1 MAKQPP
7 DDKTD
12 RPAQVEIL
20 DKSTQNAGAIPQ
32 NAGASLQVEIHMLR
46 TAMQR
51 VFELDQGQPDPELTL
66 KVLRALS
73 TACGKLAG
81 LLKSQ
86 QQFAGSEEN
95 EATAAITKA
104 LHDLMDEWGL
114 K

>member
-1 MAKQPP
+1 MG
-7 DDKTD
+7 
-12 RPAQVEIL
+12 EIR
-20 DKSTQNAGAIPQ
+20 
-32 NAGASLQVEIHMLR
+32 MLR

-51 VFELDQGQPDPELTL
+51 VFELEQGEPDPELTL

-73 TACGKLAG
+73 TASGKLAG

-86 QQFAGSEEN
+86 QQIAGAEEN
-95 EATAAITKA
+95 EATAAISKA

>member
-1 MAKQPP
+1 MESEMPKQPP
-7 DDKTD
+7 ERKTGN
-12 RPAQVEIL
+12 
-20 DKSTQNAGAIPQ
+20 STQP
-32 NAGASLQVEIHMLR
+32 GASESLMGEIRMLR

-51 VFELDQGQPDPELTL
+51 VFELEQGEPDPELTL

-73 TACGKLAG
+73 TASGKLAG

-86 QQFAGSEEN
+86 QQIAGAEEN
-95 EATAAITKA
+95 EATAAISKA